1 MFEDRSRRTTTKEAF
16 TSRDSGIFCGA
27 HILAATQT
35 ENRQTKPGDKQR
47 RRLKIEDASDSKI
60 QKGDTLHTLHTSV
73 RALSAIQQRMNLRF
87 LINATLAMQSLR
99 SKLLCNNAK
108 SYGPLILS
116 GSPTIAEL
124 LAGIG
129 YSHIVVDMEHSPSDL
144 ETTTSI
150 LRAIDAA
157 ARGNFGVDNF
167 PVVRAPSHDDVAMT
181 KRILD
186 VLRTPAGIM
195 FPMIENAQQAKG
207 AVESTRYPPHYPNGN
222 GIRGC
227 AYPFVRASQY
237 GKNTDYFETDSNQ
250 HLLTIVQV
258 ESEIAIENIPEIGM
272 VDGVDVIFLGPFDIS
287 CSINDV
293 GNFEK
298 DGKTM
303 TLLRHA
309 ERLVRETSVK
319 KKEMSGTPLCLGGF
333 RSPGRDLKEMF
344 SEDVGYQFVCGAVDL
359 GLLGNAAA
367 ADFAAGKSAM
377 Q

>member
-1 MFEDRSRRTTTKEAF
+1 
-16 TSRDSGIFCGA
+16 
-27 HILAATQT
+27 
-35 ENRQTKPGDKQR
+35 
-47 RRLKIEDASDSKI
+47 
-60 QKGDTLHTLHTSV
+60 
-73 RALSAIQQRMNLRF
+73 
-87 LINATLAMQSLR
+87 MQSLR

-108 SYGPLILS
+108 TYGPLILS

-157 ARGNFGVDNF
+157 ARGRGVSGNANGNDNGNGVDVDNF
-167 PVVRAPSHDDVAMT
+167 PIVRAPSHNDVAMT

-195 FPMIENAQQAKG
+195 FPMIENAHQAKA
-207 AVESTRYPPHYPNGN
+207 AVESTRYPPH

-237 GKNTDYFETDSNQ
+237 GKNTDYFDIDSNQ

-258 ESEIAIENIPEIGM
+258 ESEEAIANIPEIGM
-272 VDGVDVIFLGPFDIS
+272 VEGVDVIFLGPFDIS
-287 CSINDV
+287 CSINEV
-293 GNFEK
+293 GNFDEG
-298 DGKTM
+298 GKVM
-303 TLLRHA
+303 TLLKHA
-309 ERLVRETSVK
+309 EHLVRETNAK
-319 KKEMSGTPLCLGGF
+319 KKLLHGTHLCLGGF
-333 RSPGRDLKEMF
+333 RSPGRDLEEMF
-344 SEDVGYQFVCGAVDL
+344 SEDVGYQFVCGSVDL

-367 ADFAAGKSAM
+367 ADFAAGKRAM